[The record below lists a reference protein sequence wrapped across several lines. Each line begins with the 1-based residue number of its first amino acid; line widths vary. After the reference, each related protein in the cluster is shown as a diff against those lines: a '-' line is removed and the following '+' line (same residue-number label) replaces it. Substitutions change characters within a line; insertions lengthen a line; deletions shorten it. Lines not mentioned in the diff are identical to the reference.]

1 MSERCVALEH
11 EVSELKSSLESER
24 EPHAR
29 QQELVNT
36 HKGS

>member
-1 MSERCVALEH
+1 MSEWCVALEH

-24 EPHAR
+24 DPHAR
-29 QQELVNT
+29 QQELVST